1 MFIEVDIDND
11 VNYSEDGGNYN
22 YIHYHSFHQI
32 IIM

>member
-11 VNYSEDGGNYN
+11 VNYSEDGGNY
-22 YIHYHSFHQI
+22 IHYHSFHQI